1 MSESDLKFIFVLAIV
16 AVLWGAFIV
25 LFGGSTLSGT
35 PLDKPEKETTGIFS
49 TIIQSTNFLNPFSD
63 SFNSDVAII
72 SYFIFSIL
80 LFGVVV
86 IGLRF
91 IRGV

>member
-1 MSESDLKFIFVLAIV
+1 MSGSDLKFIFIIAIV
-16 AVLWGAFIV
+16 AVLWGAFVI
-25 LFGGSTLSGT
+25 LFNGHDLQSS
-35 PLDKPEKETTGIFS
+35 PLDKPDKESSGIFS
-49 TIIQSTNFLNPFSD
+49 TITQSTSFLNPFSD

-72 SYFIFSIL
+72 TYFIFSIL

-86 IGLRF
+86 VGLRF